1 MGTKERRARE
11 KENLRQE
18 ILDAAREL
26 FVTEGYENVSM
37 RKIAEKI
44 EYSPTTIYLYFK
56 DKAELLVQLCEE
68 TFAQLATTL
77 EAIQQKYPDPLIG
90 LREGCRAYVR
100 FGLKHPHHY
109 QIVFMTPLP
118 AKIDDQEYAFE
129 GSMGERAF
137 NFMRESVSRCVAAKV
152 LRDVDVEM
160 TSQALW
166 AGMHGVTSLLIAHQD
181 FPWVARDRLIDHLID
196 TLLEGLKS
204 QPQQKP

>member
-56 DKAELLVQLCEE
+56 DKTELLFQLCEE
-68 TFAQLATTL
+68 TFAQLATLL
-77 EAIQQKYPDPLIG
+77 EGIQKKYPDPLVN

-118 AKIDDQEYAFE
+118 HHQSEQEYAFE
-129 GSMGERAF
+129 GSMGERTF
-137 NFMRESVSRCVAAKV
+137 NLLCQAVMRCVEAKV

-160 TSQALW
+160 TSQAMW
-166 AGMHGVTSLLIAHQD
+166 AALHGVTSLLIAHQD
-181 FPWVARDRLIDHLID
+181 FPWVARDRLIDHLLD
-196 TLLEGLKS
+196 TFIEGLKPS
-204 QPQQKP
+204 H